1 MLRTGVLV
9 LLVFLVTAAT
19 VRAQAAPGGCRVWVA
34 DSQAMVSIN
43 QNHYRLL
50 RNVAVECNDM
60 QFYADE
66 AEVFNDADR
75 VRASG
80 NVLFVSSNNR
90 ISAER
95 MEFNTR
101 TRTGTF
107 YVASGIANME
117 NRGIDRSLFGT
128 QEPDAYFY
136 GETIEKLGP
145 KTYRITRGGFTTC
158 VQPTPRWEMVAGSVT
173 MTLDEHALLKNSVLK
188 VKGVPMM
195 YLPIFYYPIN
205 KEDRAT
211 GFLIPTYGN
220 STLKGHTL
228 SNAFFWAIN
237 RSQDATFYHD
247 FMSKTG
253 QQFGSEYRYVQGPGA
268 QGHVQYTQT
277 WEHATT
283 YRQPDGSTRP
293 YNGEDSFRV
302 NGTMTQPLP
311 RGFRLAANADY
322 FSSLAA
328 QQRNQQNLYAATSTT
343 RLFGVNLGGTW
354 LGNTIAGTF
363 DRREVLSTN
372 STEVQG
378 STVTGSFPRII
389 VSRAEKPIGKLPIY
403 FGATGEYGTFLRV
416 TDTGRNRFD
425 NGLTRADFLPTLRF
439 PFTRWQFLTFNS
451 ALAWRATYWTESLDP
466 TAPPNVQINVPEPVG
481 RRYFDLS
488 TRITGPVFTR
498 IFSRPGGGYAD
509 KFKHVIEPTVTISH
523 ITETQNFQRIVKLDP
538 VDTALGNTRVT
549 YGLNNRLY
557 AKKAT
562 AREILSVGVSQ
573 SYSTNQDATKY
584 DSSLQTGFNN
594 QTPASHLSP
603 VALLIHAAPANGV
616 DGTFRAE
623 YNTDVH
629 ALLTLAANGT
639 VTRGWVQATAGW
651 SQRRFVRD
659 LAGFNNP
666 NSATHY
672 INSATSIRK
681 PGNALGGTYT
691 FNYDIQR
698 HTFLQQRWIM
708 YYNSQCCGIAVE
720 YQTVNY
726 GTNVAFIGVPQD
738 NRFNLSFTLA
748 GIGTFSNLFGAFG
761 GQTTR

>member
-1 MLRTGVLV
+1 MLRTGIFL
-9 LLVFLVTAAT
+9 LLVFLAAAAT
-19 VRAQAAPGGCRVWVA
+19 ARAQAAPGGCRVWVA
-34 DSQAMVSIN
+34 DSQAMISIN

-50 RNVAVECNDM
+50 RNVAVECNDT

-80 NVLFVSSNNR
+80 NVLFVSSSNR

-117 NRGIDRSLFGT
+117 SRGIDRSLFGT

-158 VQPTPRWEMVAGSVT
+158 VQPTPRWELVAGSVT
-173 MTLDEHALLKNSVLK
+173 LTLDEHALLKNSVLK

-211 GFLIPTYGN
+211 GFLIPTYGS
-220 STLKGHTL
+220 STIKGQII

-247 FMSKTG
+247 FMSKSG
-253 QQFGSEYRYVQGPGA
+253 QQFGTEYRYVQAPGA
-268 QGHVQYTQT
+268 QGSTVIKLLR
-277 WEHATT
+277 EHEAT
-283 YRQPDGSTRP
+283 YQQPDGTQRTTAG
-293 YNGEDSFRV
+293 GESYSIS
-302 NGTMTQPLP
+302 GTMTQPLP
-311 RGFRLAANADY
+311 RHFRLAANADY
-322 FSSLAA
+322 FSSLQA
-328 QQRNQQNLYAATSTT
+328 QQRNQQNLYAATSTQ
-343 RLFGVNLGGTW
+343 RRFGVNIGGNW
-354 LGNTIAGTF
+354 AGITI
-363 DRREVLSTN
+363 N
-372 STEVQG
+372 STLDRTEYLQTNAATGVTG
-378 STVTGSFPRII
+378 STVTGSLPRI
-389 VSRAEKPIGKLPIY
+389 VASRAEKRIGELPVY
-403 FGATGEYGTFLRV
+403 FGVTGEFGSLLRV
-416 TDTGRNRFD
+416 LDPGTTAAQRID
-425 NGLTRADFLPTLRF
+425 NGLTRVDFLPTLRF

-451 ALAWRATYWTESLDP
+451 ALSWRATYWTERLAEGS
-466 TAPPNVQINVPEPVG
+466 TTQNVPDPIG

-498 IFSRPGGGYAD
+498 IFNRPGGGYAD

-523 ITETQNFQRIVKLDP
+523 ITETQNANRIVRLDGTDY
-538 VDTALGNTRVT
+538 VLGTTRIT

-557 AKKAT
+557 AKKES
-562 AREILSVGVSQ
+562 AREILSVGISQ
-573 SYSTNQDATKY
+573 SYSSNQDANKFDPSY
-584 DSSLQTGFNN
+584 QSSFNN
-594 QTPASHLSP
+594 LLAASHLSP
-603 VALLIHAAPANGV
+603 VTLLVRSSPANGV

-639 VTRGWVQATAGW
+639 LSKGWVQTTNGW
-651 SQRRFVRD
+651 SQRRFVPD
-659 LAGFNNP
+659 LPGFNNK
-666 NSATHY
+666 SAATQSLQ
-672 INSATSIRK
+672 SATSIRK

-691 FNYDIQR
+691 FSYDLQR
-698 HTFLQQRWIM
+698 HAYVNQRYVV
-708 YYNSQCCGIAVE
+708 YYNSQCCGIAAE
-720 YQTVNY
+720 YQTYNY
-726 GTNVAFIGVPQD
+726 GTNPFVGVPQD

-748 GIGTFSNLFGAFG
+748 GIGSFSNLFGAFG
-761 GQTTR
+761 GQTR

>member
-1 MLRTGVLV
+1 MLRTGFLV
-9 LLVFLVTAAT
+9 LFVVLATAAT

-66 AEVFNDADR
+66 AEVFNEADR

-80 NVLFVSSNNR
+80 NVLFVSNNNR

-145 KTYRITRGGFTTC
+145 KSYRITRGGFTTC
-158 VQPTPRWEMVAGSVT
+158 VQPTPRWELVSGSVT

-211 GFLIPTYGN
+211 GFLIPTYGA
-220 STLKGHTL
+220 STLKGQTF
-228 SNAFFWAIN
+228 SNAFFWAIT

-253 QQFGSEYRYVQGPGA
+253 QQFGTEYRYVQAPGA
-268 QGHVQYTQT
+268 QGNVQYTNT
-277 WEHATT
+277 REHATT
-283 YRQPDGSTRP
+283 YQQPDGSTRP
-293 YNGEDSFRV
+293 YAGENSFRV

-311 RGFRLAANADY
+311 RSFRLAANADY
-322 FSSLAA
+322 FSSLKA

-343 RLFGVNLGGTW
+343 RRFGVNVGGTW
-354 LGNTIAGTF
+354 AGNTIASNF
-363 DRREVLSTN
+363 DRTEVLSTN
-372 STEVQG
+372 SRGAEG
-378 STVTGSFPRII
+378 STVYGSFPRVII
-389 VSRAEKPIGKLPIY
+389 SRGEKPIGKLPLY

-416 TDTGRNRFD
+416 TDNGTNRFD
-425 NGLTRADFLPTLRF
+425 NGLTRVDFLPTLRF

-466 TAPPNVQINVPEPVG
+466 TAPSNVQINVPEPIG

-509 KFKHVIEPTVTISH
+509 KFKHVIEPVVTISRV
-523 ITETQNFQRIVKLDP
+523 TQTQNAFRIVKLDATDY
-538 VDTALGNTRVT
+538 VLGTTRIT

-557 AKKAT
+557 AKKQS
-562 AREILSVGVSQ
+562 AREILSVGLSQ
-573 SYSTNQDATKY
+573 SYYTNQDATRF
-584 DSSLQTGFNN
+584 DASSQSSFNN
-594 QTPASHLSP
+594 QLAASHLSP
-603 VALLIHAAPANGV
+603 VSLLVHSAPANAV

-639 VTRGWVQATAGW
+639 VTKGWVQATGGW
-651 SQRRFVRD
+651 SQRRLVPE
-659 LAGFNNP
+659 LPGFSNP
-666 NSATHY
+666 ASATHY
-672 INSATSIRK
+672 LNSTTSIRK
-681 PGNALGGTYT
+681 PGNSLGGTYT
-691 FNYDIQR
+691 FNYDLQR
-698 HTFLQQRWIM
+698 HTFLQQRWVM
-708 YYNSQCCGIAVE
+708 YYNSQCCGIAAE
-720 YQTVNY
+720 YQSVNY
-726 GTNVAFIGVPQD
+726 GTNVAIIGVPQD
-738 NRFNLSFTLA
+738 HRFNLSFTLA
-748 GIGTFSNLFGAFG
+748 GIGSFSNLFGAFG
-761 GQTTR
+761 GQTR